1 MEFLDSW
8 RELAVPDLLRLL
20 APAVFLA
27 VATLVPG
34 VRVARLAAIGVALT
48 IPLVE
53 ELGVG
58 PRFTL
63 AWSALWLLIAWGTR
77 GREGAAKRP
86 LAARHGR
93 LEAGTVG
100 LLLGLVL
107 LSLLIAAVARQA
119 LSPEEARRASYGA
132 LLLMLGLLHL
142 MLHGNVRRAGLAFGS
157 LGLGLQVLES
167 AAREAQVFV
176 ALNPGGA
183 VLLATVLASALAMR
197 VAAGRERLAGTAWVS
212 DAHDLHD

>member
-1 MEFLDSW
+1 VEFLDCW
-8 RELAVPDLLRLL
+8 TELTLPDLLRLL
-20 APAVFLA
+20 APAGFLA
-27 VATLVPG
+27 VATLIPG
-34 VRVARLAAIGVALT
+34 VRIVRLCAIGVALT

-53 ELGVG
+53 ELGVT

-63 AWSALWLLIAWGTR
+63 AWSALWLLIAWGSR
-77 GREGAAKRP
+77 GQEGAARRP
-86 LAARHGR
+86 LVERHGV
-93 LEAGTVG
+93 LETSTVG
-100 LLLGLVL
+100 LLLGLAL
-107 LSLLIAAVARQA
+107 LTLLIAAVARQA

-132 LLLMLGLLHL
+132 LLLLLGLLHL
-142 MLHGNVRRAGLAFGS
+142 MLHGHVRRAGVAFGS

-183 VLLATVLASALAMR
+183 VLLATVLASSLAMR
-197 VAAGRERLAGTAWVS
+197 VAASRERLAGTAWVS

>member
-1 MEFLDSW
+1 MEFLDCW
-8 RELAVPDLLRLL
+8 TELGLPDLLRLL
-20 APAVFLA
+20 APALFLT
-27 VATLVPG
+27 VATLLPG
-34 VRVARLAAIGVALT
+34 VRIVRLAAIGVALT
-48 IPLVE
+48 LPLVE
-53 ELGVG
+53 ELGVS

-63 AWSALWLLIAWGTR
+63 AWSALWLLIAWGAR
-77 GREGAAKRP
+77 GQEGAARRP
-86 LAARHGR
+86 LAVRQGV
-93 LEAGTVG
+93 LETSTVG

-107 LSLLIAAVARQA
+107 MALLIAAVARQA

-142 MLHGNVRRAGLAFGS
+142 MLHGHVRRAGVAFGS

-176 ALNPGGA
+176 AINPGGS
-183 VLLATVLASALAMR
+183 VLLATVLAAALAMR
-197 VAAGRERLAGTAWVS
+197 VAASRERLAGTAWVS

>member
-1 MEFLDSW
+1 MEFLDCW
-8 RELAVPDLLRLL
+8 TELALPDLLRLL
-20 APAVFLA
+20 APALFLT
-27 VATLVPG
+27 VATLLPG
-34 VRVARLAAIGVALT
+34 VRIVRLAAIGVALT

-53 ELGVG
+53 ELGVS

-63 AWSALWLLIAWGTR
+63 AWSALWLLIAWGAR
-77 GREGAAKRP
+77 GQEGAARRP
-86 LAARHGR
+86 LAARHGV
-93 LEAGTVG
+93 LETSTVG

-107 LSLLIAAVARQA
+107 MTLLIAAVARQA

-142 MLHGNVRRAGLAFGS
+142 MLHGHVRRAGVAFGS

-176 ALNPGGA
+176 AINPGGS
-183 VLLATVLASALAMR
+183 VLLATVLAAALAMR
-197 VAAGRERLAGTAWVS
+197 VAANRERLAGTAWVS

>member
-1 MEFLDSW
+1 MEFLDCW
-8 RELAVPDLLRLL
+8 TELALPDLLRLL
-20 APAVFLA
+20 APAAFLA
-27 VATLVPG
+27 VATLLPG
-34 VRVARLAAIGVALT
+34 VRVARLAAIGVAIT
-48 IPLVE
+48 IPLVW
-53 ELGVG
+53 ELGVT

-63 AWSALWLLIAWGTR
+63 AWTALWLLIAWGTR
-77 GREGAAKRP
+77 GQEGAARRP
-86 LAARHGR
+86 LVARHGLFESR
-93 LEAGTVG
+93 TVG

-107 LSLLIAAVARQA
+107 LTLLIAAVARQA

-132 LLLMLGLLHL
+132 LLMMLGLLHL
-142 MLHGNVRRAGLAFGS
+142 MLHGHVRRAGVAFGA

-176 ALNPGGA
+176 THNPGGA

-197 VAAGRERLAGTAWVS
+197 VASNREHVAGTAWVS

>member
-1 MEFLDSW
+1 MEFLDCW
-8 RELAVPDLLRLL
+8 TELAIPDLLRLL
-20 APAVFLA
+20 APALFLTL
-27 VATLVPG
+27 ATLLPG
-34 VRVARLAAIGVALT
+34 VRIVRLAAIGVALT

-53 ELGVG
+53 ELGVS
-58 PRFTL
+58 PRFTV
-63 AWSALWLLIAWGTR
+63 AWSALWLLIAWGSR
-77 GREGAAKRP
+77 GQEGSARRP
-86 LAARHGR
+86 LAARHGV
-93 LEAGTVG
+93 LEASTVG
-100 LLLGLVL
+100 LLLGIVL
-107 LSLLIAAVARQA
+107 MTLLIAAVARQA

-142 MLHGNVRRAGLAFGS
+142 MLHGHVRRAGVAFGS

-197 VAAGRERLAGTAWVS
+197 VAASRERLAGTAWVS

>member
-1 MEFLDSW
+1 MDFLDCW
-8 RELAVPDLLRLL
+8 TELALPDLLRLL
-20 APAVFLA
+20 APALFLT
-27 VATLVPG
+27 VATLLPG
-34 VRVARLAAIGVALT
+34 VRIVRLAAIGVALT

-53 ELGVG
+53 ELGVS
-58 PRFTL
+58 PRITL

-77 GREGAAKRP
+77 GQEGAARRP
-86 LAARHGR
+86 LVARLGV
-93 LEAGTVG
+93 LETSTVG

-107 LSLLIAAVARQA
+107 MALLIAAVARQA

-142 MLHGNVRRAGLAFGS
+142 MLHGHVRRAGVAFGS

-167 AAREAQVFV
+167 TAREAQVFV
-176 ALNPGGA
+176 AINPGGA
-183 VLLATVLASALAMR
+183 VLLATVLAAALAMR
-197 VAAGRERLAGTAWVS
+197 VAASRERLAGTAWVS

>member
-1 MEFLDSW
+1 VEFLDCW
-8 RELAVPDLLRLL
+8 TELALPDLLRLL

-27 VATLVPG
+27 IAALGPG
-34 VRVARLAAIGVALT
+34 VRIVRLSAIGVALT

-53 ELGVG
+53 ELGVT
-58 PRFTL
+58 PRFTI
-63 AWSALWLLIAWGTR
+63 AWSALWLLIAWSTR
-77 GREGAAKRP
+77 GQEGSARRP
-86 LAARHGR
+86 LAARHGVF
-93 LEAGTVG
+93 EASTVG

-107 LSLLIAAVARQA
+107 TALLIAAVARQS

-132 LLLMLGLLHL
+132 LLMMLGLLHL
-142 MLHGNVRRAGLAFGS
+142 MLHGHVRRAGVAFGA

-176 ALNPGGA
+176 THNPGGA

-197 VAAGRERLAGTAWVS
+197 VAANREHVAGTAWVS